1 MENANNFKKER
12 FDSYLNK
19 TIILSSKNYFKKQV
33 NIANKEKNI
42 IDDKDYSAYLQKFIE
57 DGQYFSGF
65 DNVELSLQLENAIQ
79 SLTAIEQSV
88 IFLLFQEELT
98 EDEAATILE
107 IWSKSVSRI
116 KVRAIEKLKKHLK
129 GDFKNEK

>member
-42 IDDKDYSAYLQKFIE
+42 IDDEDYSAYLQKFIE

-88 IFLLFQEELT
+88 IFF
-98 EDEAATILE
+98 AF
-107 IWSKSVSRI
+107 SRRI
-116 KVRAIEKLKKHLK
+116 NRRRSSY
-129 GDFKNEK
+129 NS